1 MIVPL
6 WVSIPA
12 LLGAAALGWAI
23 DRALRWE
30 LDRAGALGWAIRIA
44 TGASLV
50 LAAIVHPLIALALG
64 ALVLVER
71 RWARADA
78 PGAPAEPARAGL
90 VVLGAAAAIVASR
103 APVPLYWDEH
113 VWLAKVRMGAL
124 ALRQAALDP
133 AADLIPRGYPI
144 VGSLA
149 EIAFAMGRDD
159 VPSMIAG
166 AATLLLLCLAL
177 ALSTMRADRRVAW
190 ALAIVLVPLVW
201 VHARSAYLDLPIG
214 LLALAIAAGLARA
227 ERWATCAAMI
237 AAFLLA
243 GCKDEGVVHA
253 LAIASAHVVASRDRR
268 RDAARDSALVIAAAL
283 VATLGWRVLL
293 VTHGVANRDHALE
306 GAGLSQAGALALELA
321 RAMCDVRS
329 WGLAWPIAIGAA
341 MASRLVSPRASALA
355 IAFVAQISA
364 LFVALLVGG
373 ERLTAFALGGTLAN
387 RWWMQVLPLA
397 ALLVVETIAHRQ
409 GSVGPDE
416 PSR

>member
-6 WVSIPA
+6 WVAVPA
-12 LLGAAALGWAI
+12 LVGAGALGWAL

-44 TGASLV
+44 AGASVV
-50 LAAIVHPLIALALG
+50 LAAIVHPLLAIVLG
-64 ALVLVER
+64 AIFAIER
-71 RWARADA
+71 RTARAEA
-78 PGAPAEPARAGL
+78 RRTPEPSRTGL
-90 VVLGAAAAIVASR
+90 VVLGVAAAIVALR
-103 APVPLYWDEH
+103 VPVPLYWDEH
-113 VWLAKVRMGAL
+113 VWLAKVRMGVV
-124 ALRQAALDP
+124 ALRDAALDP

-149 EIAFAMGRDD
+149 EILFAMGRDD
-159 VPSMIAG
+159 VPSMVAG

-177 ALSTMRADRRVAW
+177 ALATMRADRRVGW
-190 ALAIVLVPLVW
+190 AIAIAMVPLAW

-227 ERWATCAAMI
+227 ERWATCTAVI
-237 AAFLLA
+237 AAFLVA

-253 LAIASAHVVASRDRR
+253 LAIAGAHVVASRDRR
-268 RDAARDSALVIAAAL
+268 REALRDALLVVAAAL

-293 VTHGVANRDHALE
+293 VAHGVANRDHALE
-306 GAGLSQAGALALELA
+306 GAGLARAGALVLELA
-321 RAMCDVRS
+321 RATCDVRS

-341 MASRLVSPRASALA
+341 MASRFVSPRASALA
-355 IAFVAQISA
+355 MALTAQVAA
-364 LFVALLVGG
+364 LFVALLLGG

-397 ALLVVETIAHRQ
+397 ALLVVEVIARR
-409 GSVGPDE
+409 DD
-416 PSR
+416 SR